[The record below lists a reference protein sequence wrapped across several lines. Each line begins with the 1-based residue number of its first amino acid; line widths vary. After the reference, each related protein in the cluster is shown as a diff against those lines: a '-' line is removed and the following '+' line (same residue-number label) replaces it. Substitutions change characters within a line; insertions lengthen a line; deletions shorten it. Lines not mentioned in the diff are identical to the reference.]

1 MSRAKT
7 FAAGIREGVAGIFH
21 QDEIILEA
29 QQRTINANPG
39 REFYNLN
46 IDAGAMWAR
55 RLTDQMVA
63 SEGRFEPVEALAD
76 RMR

>member
-1 MSRAKT
+1 
-7 FAAGIREGVAGIFH
+7 VAWPRRIF
-21 QDEIILEA
+21 EA
-29 QQRTINANPG
+29 QQQAIDANPG

-63 SEGRFEPVEALAD
+63 REGRFDPVEVLAD

>member
-1 MSRAKT
+1 MPS
-7 FAAGIREGVAGIFH
+7 
-21 QDEIILEA
+21 QDTINLSACVRSYPLVERHLAA
-29 QQRTINANPG
+29 QQQAINANPG

-63 SEGRFEPVEALAD
+63 SERRIEPVEALAD